1 MTMKIKKYFFLLICM
16 LISFNMRMIAYAQST
31 MPDETSSIEE
41 TESESTTDV
50 PTTEESTEETTETK
64 IVTLTFYYY
73 EGCVFETIS
82 GENGLGLTNSI
93 PTREGYEFLY
103 WQYEENGKMVIASG
117 GQIFTE
123 DTDFYAFWDPRL
135 TMPPEYFES
144 VKKSKEERELAEKV
158 SVMRDYATIIRRK
171 KPTIS
176 VKGKKNKT
184 VAVSVNAAKFKKD
197 GFKIQYST
205 SKKFKN
211 AKTITVKS
219 TKKKLSTKI
228 RKLKKNKT
236 YYIRVRAY
244 TIFDPSKYGSD
255 DPVETFYSKWSKTKK
270 VKTMK

>member
-1 MTMKIKKYFFLLICM
+1 MTMKIKKYFFLVICM
-16 LISFNMRMIAYAQST
+16 IISFNMRMIAYAQNT
-31 MPDETSSIEE
+31 MLDETSSI
-41 TESESTTDV
+41 TENESATDV
-50 PTTEESTEETTETK
+50 PTTEETTETK

-82 GENGLGLTNSI
+82 GENGLGLTTSI
-93 PTREGYEFLY
+93 PTRDGYKFLY

-123 DTDFYAFWDPRL
+123 DTDFYAFWDPRMTL
-135 TMPPEYFES
+135 PPEYFKNI
-144 VKKSKEERELAEKV
+144 KKSEEERELAEMV
-158 SVMRDYATIIRRK
+158 SVMRDYATSIRRK

-176 VKGKKNKT
+176 VKSKKNKT
-184 VAVSVNAAKFKKD
+184 VAVSVNASKFKKD

-219 TKKKLSTKI
+219 TKKKLSTQI

-255 DPVETFYSKWSKTKK
+255 EAAEIFYSKWSKTKK
-270 VKTMK
+270 IKTMK